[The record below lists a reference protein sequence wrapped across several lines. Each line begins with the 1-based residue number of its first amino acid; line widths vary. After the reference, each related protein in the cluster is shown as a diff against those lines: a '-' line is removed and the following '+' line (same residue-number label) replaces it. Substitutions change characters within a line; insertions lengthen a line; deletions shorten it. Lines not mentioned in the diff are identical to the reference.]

1 MPLLGNQ
8 QEAVN
13 QLLTY
18 FKQHHNQGGF
28 LSGENGVGKTYITSA
43 FIHQYLKEHPRAN
56 FLIISPTHM
65 LKKWQTVLTEY
76 NPDVD
81 IQQLKSKQ
89 NRLPAQITIVS
100 NRQLSRTKEINK
112 QINFIVYDE
121 IHEVNPNRAN
131 YQHLENLI
139 YQNLKPNVLGLTGTV
154 FSQSTRNLLKIID
167 LLRPDLYNNATN
179 FGFNINKINFFE
191 KYIWQFV
198 SVTINL
204 HNVNAKLNKQDIN
217 QEIMPIHLIKLTTEE
232 KMFYVLTRNRMNR
245 LNKNG
250 AQLAGELID
259 FPRTNQFVT
268 KHTRKTHANS
278 AEVRQTRD
286 LVLNQLDRNLR
297 WQNQPNISRQES
309 YVSAL
314 SLSEIK
320 LTNSQKFNQLKQIIK
335 DNDQQTILILLN
347 GDQNLTRLAKAI
359 KQATNRP
366 VKTMNKNIKPNNR
379 ADFINDWLN
388 ADNQNILI
396 ANANHIKTGIDLNS
410 VSVIVWYQLLPELAD
425 ILQTQRR
432 ARRLSSKH
440 DSKVYYLA
448 YQDTYQEKLIKEL
461 SKSNTNNAATY
472 NWRSEDALSQL
483 QGILFADFK

>member
-1 MPLLGNQ
+1 MPK
-8 QEAVN
+8 
-13 QLLTY
+13 
-18 FKQHHNQGGF
+18 F
-28 LSGENGVGKTYITSA
+28 GK
-43 FIHQYLKEHPRAN
+43 L
-56 FLIISPTHM
+56 
-65 LKKWQTVLTEY
+65 
-76 NPDVD
+76 
-81 IQQLKSKQ
+81 
-89 NRLPAQITIVS
+89 
-100 NRQLSRTKEINK
+100 
-112 QINFIVYDE
+112 
-121 IHEVNPNRAN
+121 
-131 YQHLENLI
+131 
-139 YQNLKPNVLGLTGTV
+139 
-154 FSQSTRNLLKIID
+154 
-167 LLRPDLYNNATN
+167 
-179 FGFNINKINFFE
+179 
-191 KYIWQFV
+191 
-198 SVTINL
+198 
-204 HNVNAKLNKQDIN
+204 
-217 QEIMPIHLIKLTTEE
+217 
-232 KMFYVLTRNRMNR
+232 
-245 LNKNG
+245 
-250 AQLAGELID
+250 
-259 FPRTNQFVT
+259 
-268 KHTRKTHANS
+268 
-278 AEVRQTRD
+278 D

-347 GDQNLTRLAKAI
+347 GDQNLIRLAKAV
-359 KQATNRP
+359 KQATNRS

-379 ADFINDWLN
+379 ADFINDWLS

-440 DSKVYYLA
+440 DSKVHYLA
-448 YQDTYQEKLIKEL
+448 YQDTYQENLIKEL